1 MGYNKHIAPVWEQT
15 RSGRRELPPDEKGTK
30 TMFDIFNMIKKD
42 KDDAGQKAQVTRE
55 TIIGDILDMD
65 QSTAPYFMEIGM
77 HCLGCPASRGESIE
91 EACAVHGVDCDELI
105 AKLNAHLAAKG

>member
-1 MGYNKHIAPVWEQT
+1 
-15 RSGRRELPPDEKGTK
+15 
-30 TMFDIFNMIKKD
+30 MFDIFNMLKKEENAAP
-42 KDDAGQKAQVTRE
+42 KQVTRD

-91 EACAVHGVDCDELI
+91 EADGGAGCFGPVPQGHRGRPAPRPAVQSPADAGTCQLSRPR
-105 AKLNAHLAAKG
+105 